1 MKRSDAFDK
10 TDNAVL
16 VIDENSVNGKTHKK
30 HVDGSAVCNNKCFIG
45 KDLLASQKSFHARP
59 ECISR
64 RGVPGNNR
72 IFAFIEDPHGLKG
85 EGKGGPGIAGGSKI
99 RRPRPA
105 SGTFPCLNSCLAKQ
119 GHQNISGYSR
129 WPQNLRGSCRFGRSP
144 SAGKQTRQRALI
156 EIPCPVR

>member
-30 HVDGSAVCNNKCFIG
+30 HVDGSAVCNNKRFIG

-72 IFAFIEDPHGLKG
+72 IFAFIENFHAR
-85 EGKGGPGIAGGSKI
+85 KGGRFSGNDCTA
-99 RRPRPA
+99 RRRA
-105 SGTFPCLNSCLAKQ
+105 SGTFPSLNPCRAKQ
-119 GHQNISGYSR
+119 GRRNIPGCGR
-129 WPQNLRGSCRFGRSP
+129 WPQNLRGSCRFGRFP
-144 SAGKQTRQRALI
+144 SAGKQKRRRALI